1 MIDLINRLACEQ
13 HLDNNNLTQLIEAC
27 CHHDN
32 LFNHL
37 RNKATQI
44 AQERFGFGIYTRG
57 LIEISSYCRNNC
69 YYCGLRRDNR
79 NASRYRL
86 NYDEI
91 LACCQKGYDAG
102 LRTFVLQGGE
112 DAAFTDDQ
120 LEKLIAQLRL
130 QCPEAAITLSLG
142 ERKAE
147 SYQRLFEAGA
157 SRYLLRHEAANK
169 SLYGEIHPG
178 EMSYDNRIDCI
189 KTLTR
194 IGYQAG
200 MGMMVGVPG
209 QTIDHLVEDLL
220 LMQKIRPAMIGI
232 GTFIPHP
239 DTPLGSAP
247 TGDLRLT
254 LAVIAITRLMHPKA
268 NIPATTALASL
279 SPTGYLDGFLSGAN
293 VVMPNISP
301 LAARP
306 KYEIYPGKEHSQNDI
321 TTTLNNLSLQLA
333 TIGYHL

>member
-1 MIDLINRLACEQ
+1 MIDLINQLACEQ

-44 AQERFGFGIYTRG
+44 AQEQFGFGIYMRG

-69 YYCGLRRDNR
+69 YYCGLRRDNK

-86 NYDEI
+86 SDEEI
-91 LACCQKGYDAG
+91 LDCCEVGYQVG

-112 DAAFTDDQ
+112 DPVFTDDR
-120 LEKLIAQLRL
+120 LTDLISQIKHH
-130 QCPEAAITLSLG
+130 CPKAAITLSLG
-142 ERKAE
+142 ERSAE
-147 SYQRLFEAGA
+147 SYQRLFNAGA
-157 SRYLLRHEAANK
+157 SRYLLRHEAANRDLYNHIHPTEMSHSNRINCIK
-169 SLYGEIHPG
+169 SLA
-178 EMSYDNRIDCI
+178 
-189 KTLTR
+189 R

-209 QTIDHLVEDLL
+209 QTVDHLVEDLL
-220 LMQKIRPAMIGI
+220 LMQKIRPSMIGI

-247 TGDLRLT
+247 TGNLRLT
-254 LAVIAITRLMHPKA
+254 LAVIAITRLMHPDA

-279 SPTGYLDGFLSGAN
+279 SPTGYLDGILSGAN

-301 LAARP
+301 LSARP

-321 TTTLNNLSLQLA
+321 TTTLNNLSQQLA
-333 TIGYHL
+333 TKNYHL